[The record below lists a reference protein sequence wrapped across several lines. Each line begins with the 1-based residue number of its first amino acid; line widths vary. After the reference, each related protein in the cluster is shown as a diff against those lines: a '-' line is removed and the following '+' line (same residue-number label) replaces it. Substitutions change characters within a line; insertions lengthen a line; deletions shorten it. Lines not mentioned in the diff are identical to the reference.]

1 MNALRTRLTTL
12 LADWRVAR
20 HHDDDREPCV
30 YSCRVCH
37 VLDDVECIMNE
48 TYLIAA
54 APDLLAA
61 LKAILAGFE
70 TGIFCRNT
78 EGDHLSEWAIHAAP
92 AIAALAVG
100 QRAVAK
106 AEGR

>member
-1 MNALRTRLTTL
+1 MNARTEGSWKVVRDGTVGLHTIWSSDEIL
-12 LADWRVAR
+12 LIAR
-20 HHDDDREPCV
+20 TCFAPSSEP
-30 YSCRVCH
+30 
-37 VLDDVECIMNE
+37 NA
-48 TYLIAA
+48 YLIAA
-54 APDLLAA
+54 APELLAA